1 MAGEDEVE
9 YPTETMTTL
18 ANTRQTKWETDST
31 EGVRRIRDALADKDT
46 FGDLPVLA
54 SYGAVFEE
62 VRTIYLETM
71 RGAKADLDA
80 VAQGI
85 RTSAQQMKDRDDQAG
100 AAFVELWQRWENGP
114 LESTRNHEQASS
126 TESAQT
132 AAQTADAAETGDA
145 SPEGSGA
152 VGSGADGSG
161 AVGSGAAGPSGAGG
175 EVPTGGDTRD
185 EGAVATGDTA
195 PAGDEDTAT
204 YDATSGQPQ
213 SPFLQ

>member
-1 MAGEDEVE
+1 VTGEDEVE

-31 EGVRRIRDALADKDT
+31 EGVRKIRDALADKDT

-132 AAQTADAAETGDA
+132 AAQTADAAETGGT
-145 SPEGSGA
+145 SPDGTGAEGTPA
-152 VGSGADGSG
+152 E
-161 AVGSGAAGPSGAGG
+161 GG

-185 EGAVATGDTA
+185 EGAIPTGDTA
-195 PAGDEDTAT
+195 PAGEDETT
-204 YDATSGQPQ
+204 HDATSGQPQ
-213 SPFLQ
+213 SPYLQ

>member
-1 MAGEDEVE
+1 MSGENEVE

-18 ANTRQTKWETDST
+18 ANTKQTKWDTDAT
-31 EGVRRIRDALADKDT
+31 EGVKKIRDALADKDT

-54 SYGAVFEE
+54 SYGSVFEE

-71 RGAKADLDA
+71 RGAKADLEA

-114 LESTRNHEQASS
+114 LESTRNHETASS

-132 AAQTADAAETGDA
+132 AAETAAAAEQ
-145 SPEGSGA
+145 PQ
-152 VGSGADGSG
+152 
-161 AVGSGAAGPSGAGG
+161 GG
-175 EVPTGGDTRD
+175 EPGQPGTEGGEIPTGENPDTQS
-185 EGAVATGDTA
+185 EGEMPTSDVP
-195 PAGDEDTAT
+195 PASDEDTTT
-204 YDATSGQPQ
+204 YDATSGQHQ
-213 SPFLQ
+213 SPYAQ

>member
-1 MAGEDEVE
+1 VAGEEQVE

-18 ANTRQTKWETDST
+18 ANTRQTKWDTDAT
-31 EGVRRIRDALADKDT
+31 EGVRKIRDALADKGS

-54 SYGAVFEE
+54 TYGSVFEE

-126 TESAQT
+126 TESAQN
-132 AAQTADAAETGDA
+132 AAQTAATAETATGGQPGGDQGDEI
-145 SPEGSGA
+145 PTGENGGSG
-152 VGSGADGSG
+152 GADGN
-161 AVGSGAAGPSGAGG
+161 GG
-175 EVPTGGDTRD
+175 DRSEGDIPTGTP
-185 EGAVATGDTA
+185 A
-195 PAGDEDTAT
+195 PAGEEHPGTTT
-204 YDATSGQPQ
+204 YDDTSGQPQ
-213 SPFLQ
+213 SPSFR

>member
-1 MAGEDEVE
+1 MAGENEVE

-18 ANTRQTKWETDST
+18 ANTRQTKWDTDAT
-31 EGVRRIRDALADKDT
+31 EGVKKIRDALADKSS

-54 SYGAVFEE
+54 SYGSVFEE

-71 RGAKADLDA
+71 RGAKADLEA

-85 RTSAQQMKDRDDQAG
+85 RTSAQQMKGRDDQAG

-132 AAQTADAAETGDA
+132 AAETADAAETSTPGE
-145 SPEGSGA
+145 PGQPGS
-152 VGSGADGSG
+152 D
-161 AVGSGAAGPSGAGG
+161 GG
-175 EVPTGGDTRD
+175 EIPTGENPDTEAEGQMPTSDTPPASGDD
-185 EGAVATGDTA
+185 DTS
-195 PAGDEDTAT
+195 T
-204 YDATSGQPQ
+204 YDATAGQPQ
-213 SPFLQ
+213 SPYAR

>member
-9 YPTETMTTL
+9 YPTETMTSL
-18 ANTRQTKWETDST
+18 ANTKQTKWETDAT
-31 EGVRRIRDALADKDT
+31 EGVRKIRDALADKDT

-114 LESTRNHEQASS
+114 LESTRNHETASS

-132 AAQTADAAETGDA
+132 AAETVDAADAATGTEPGQPEGTTPGVDPQTQSEGAMPTGDA
-145 SPEGSGA
+145 TP
-152 VGSGADGSG
+152 
-161 AVGSGAAGPSGAGG
+161 AAGDS
-175 EVPTGGDTRD
+175 DT
-185 EGAVATGDTA
+185 TTH
-195 PAGDEDTAT
+195 
-204 YDATSGQPQ
+204 DATSGQPQ
-213 SPFLQ
+213 SPFAQ

>member
-1 MAGEDEVE
+1 VAGEDEVE

-18 ANTRQTKWETDST
+18 ANTKQTKWETDAT
-31 EGVRRIRDALADKDT
+31 EGVRKIRDALADKDT

-54 SYGAVFEE
+54 AYGAVFEE

-114 LESTRNHEQASS
+114 LESTRNHETASS

-132 AAQTADAAETGDA
+132 AAETADAAENPQGGQPGQTGPGVTEGGEIPSGENPDTQSEGAMPTGDA
-145 SPEGSGA
+145 PPA
-152 VGSGADGSG
+152 PDDD
-161 AVGSGAAGPSGAGG
+161 P
-175 EVPTGGDTRD
+175 DT
-185 EGAVATGDTA
+185 T
-195 PAGDEDTAT
+195 T

-213 SPFLQ
+213 SPYLQ

>member
-1 MAGEDEVE
+1 MSGENEVE

-18 ANTRQTKWETDST
+18 ANTKQTKWDTDAT
-31 EGVRRIRDALADKDT
+31 EGVKKIRDALADKGT

-54 SYGAVFEE
+54 SYGSVFEE

-71 RGAKADLDA
+71 RGAKADLEA

-132 AAQTADAAETGDA
+132 AAQTADAAETGGTAPD
-145 SPEGSGA
+145 GTGA
-152 VGSGADGSG
+152 E
-161 AVGSGAAGPSGAGG
+161 GG
-175 EVPTGGDTRD
+175 EVPTAEGGDTRD
-185 EGAVATGDTA
+185 EGAIPTSETPPSTDGDA
-195 PAGDEDTAT
+195 DTTT

-213 SPFLQ
+213 SPYLP

>member
-1 MAGEDEVE
+1 MSGENEVE

-18 ANTRQTKWETDST
+18 ANTKQTKWDTDAT
-31 EGVRRIRDALADKDT
+31 EGVKKIRDALADKST

-54 SYGAVFEE
+54 SYGSVFEE

-71 RGAKADLDA
+71 RGARADLEA

-114 LESTRNHEQASS
+114 LESTRNHETASS

-132 AAQTADAAETGDA
+132 AAETADAAENPQGGESGQPGQTGSEGGEIPTGDNPDTQSEGEMPTSDVPPA
-145 SPEGSGA
+145 SG
-152 VGSGADGSG
+152 
-161 AVGSGAAGPSGAGG
+161 
-175 EVPTGGDTRD
+175 
-185 EGAVATGDTA
+185 
-195 PAGDEDTAT
+195 EDTT
-204 YDATSGQPQ
+204 THDATSGQPQ
-213 SPFLQ
+213 SPYLQ

>member
-1 MAGEDEVE
+1 VSGENEVE

-18 ANTRQTKWETDST
+18 ANTKQTKWDTDAT
-31 EGVRRIRDALADKDT
+31 EGVKKIRDALADKST

-54 SYGAVFEE
+54 SYGSVFEE

-71 RGAKADLDA
+71 RGAKADLEA
-80 VAQGI
+80 VAEGI

-132 AAQTADAAETGDA
+132 AAETADSAQAGGAAPDGTPAEGGEIPTGENPDTQSEGAIPTGDA
-145 SPEGSGA
+145 PPASDDDP
-152 VGSGADGSG
+152 
-161 AVGSGAAGPSGAGG
+161 
-175 EVPTGGDTRD
+175 DT
-185 EGAVATGDTA
+185 T
-195 PAGDEDTAT
+195 T

-213 SPFLQ
+213 SPYFQ

>member
-18 ANTRQTKWETDST
+18 ANTKQTKWETDAT
-31 EGVRRIRDALADKDT
+31 EGVRKIRDALADKDT

-54 SYGAVFEE
+54 AYGAVFEE

-114 LESTRNHEQASS
+114 LESTRNHETASS

-132 AAQTADAAETGDA
+132 AAETADAAENTQGGQPGQTGPGVTEGGEIPSGENPDTQSEGAMPTGDA
-145 SPEGSGA
+145 PPA
-152 VGSGADGSG
+152 PDDD
-161 AVGSGAAGPSGAGG
+161 P
-175 EVPTGGDTRD
+175 DT
-185 EGAVATGDTA
+185 T
-195 PAGDEDTAT
+195 T

-213 SPFLQ
+213 SPYLQ